1 MNNIDGLRLRLS
13 DQWKNVSES
22 VGADGLQ
29 SVFDLTHYPL
39 RSGTAYC
46 SVYADSILQTAVTNY
61 SLSYD
66 DGRLTMVN
74 APPSGAVVQV
84 YGKKSVFSDTELTQV
99 LTDHGLAT
107 ASAVGSMG
115 ALDSTVLTCV
125 EILFGD
131 AWRRHNWGAAGGQN
145 VSEGQLMANLKTW
158 RDTLINKVRGT
169 EVGPQG
175 GWVAQSDTQSDYG
188 DPYSEP

>member
-22 VGADGLQ
+22 VGANGLQ
-29 SVFDLTHYPL
+29 AVFDLTHYPL

-74 APPSGAVVQV
+74 APPSGAIIQV
-84 YGKKSVFSDTELTQV
+84 YGQKSIFSDTELTQV
-99 LTDHGLAT
+99 LADHGLAT
-107 ASAVGSMG
+107 ASAVSS
-115 ALDSTVLTCV
+115 LDGLDTPVLTCV
-125 EILFGD
+125 DILFSD
-131 AWRRHNWGAAGGQN
+131 AYRRHSWAAAGGQS
-145 VSEGQLMANLKTW
+145 VSEGQIMGNLVQW
-158 RDTLINKVRGT
+158 RKSLIDKQRGA

-175 GWVAQSDTQSDYG
+175 NFVPWADSQDEYG
-188 DPYSEP
+188 DPFSG